1 MQDFNKIAKTFIKEL
16 HNSQDL
22 PVLPQVHLQAMRIA
36 SDPKS
41 NSAQLHEILKH
52 DPVLASKILKVAN
65 SSYYGFRNRIESL
78 KTAIVMLGVEEI
90 LRLIAATS
98 VYSAFGDT
106 PECEGFEKEI
116 FWFHS
121 ACVGAVA
128 GAMAKEMRLPSA
140 NDLYTGGLLHAIG
153 EILLASSFSNYF
165 KIAFD
170 HFERSDTSLTIAQKE
185 VLGID
190 YAEIGTYLGT
200 KWTLPDPLISMIK
213 HHLDPA
219 KDEEYLMESS
229 VIYLAKEITFLLSD
243 KCCKTEKPKDLLS
256 DPVWD
261 IMDVNIWDK
270 KTIRKEFVD
279 NMKPVI
285 EASEKFVS
293 GMLG

>member
-1 MQDFNKIAKTFIKEL
+1 MNDYKKLAIKFRKEL
-16 HNSQDL
+16 HDSQDL

-98 VYSAFGDT
+98 VYSAFGDKQ
-106 PECEGFEKEI
+106 ECEGFEKEV

-128 GAMAKEMRLPSA
+128 GEMAKKMRLPSA

-153 EILLASSFSNYF
+153 EILLASSFSDYF
-165 KIAFD
+165 QIYFD
-170 HFERSDTSLTIAQKE
+170 HHEANDTSLTEAQKV
-185 VLGID
+185 VLGVD

-200 KWTLPDPLISMIK
+200 KWTLPAPLIAMIK
-213 HHLDPA
+213 HHLDPVR
-219 KDEEYLMESS
+219 DEEYLMESS
-229 VIYLAKEITFLLSD
+229 IIYMSKEITFLLSD
-243 KCCKTEKPKDLLS
+243 KCCKSEKPKDILS
-256 DPVWD
+256 DSAWD
-261 IMDVNIWDK
+261 LMDVDIWDK
-270 KTIRKEFVD
+270 KTIRKEFVLE
-279 NMKPVI
+279 MKPVI